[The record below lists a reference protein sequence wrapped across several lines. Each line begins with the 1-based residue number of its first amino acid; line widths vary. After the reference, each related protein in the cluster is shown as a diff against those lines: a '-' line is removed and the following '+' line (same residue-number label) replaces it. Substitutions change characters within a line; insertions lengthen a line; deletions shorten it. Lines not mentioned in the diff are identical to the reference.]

1 MEKEIEDEG
10 VVVLGDLIEALD
22 TQNFWSYNGSLTT
35 PPCTEGIKW
44 TVLSKPMPVSAAV
57 MKIINDEYK
66 DNAKFA
72 AGKGNNRV
80 IMPYNG
86 RTVTFQTP
94 ANLSGSG
101 ASTLI
106 YAASAVML
114 ASALF

>member
-66 DNAKFA
+66 DNTKFA

-80 IMPYNG
+80 IMPMNG